1 MQHAKPTCAAALA
14 ALLMSVGPAL
24 APAAAEAGD
33 HAAAAAEGH
42 DHGAHHGHDH
52 GHADSHGEAASGDGF
67 ANDVQRVSYA
77 LGVNIAQSFKQP
89 GQEIELDMAV
99 LSEALQASY
108 AGGELRLSAD
118 ESLVVLQGLSRKM
131 VERQKAQAAEA
142 GAENR
147 AAGAAF
153 LAENGAREGVVTT
166 ESGLQVE
173 IIEQGEGETPGPDD
187 TVELHY
193 KGTLLSGET
202 FDSSYQ
208 RGRPAKFPVSGV
220 VPGFAEGLQLL
231 PVGTKAKLFIPAGLA
246 YGDSAQSPGGPGNML
261 TFEVEILG
269 IEVAPGELSLAE
281 QIEQAQAQLA
291 DDIDRVRE
299 EGERRIEHLQEQ
311 LKSELEASGGSSA
324 TVGGDAAAEPK
335 KVPQYD

>member
-99 LSEALQASY
+99 LSEALQAAY
-108 AGGELRLSAD
+108 TGGELRMSD
-118 ESLVVLQGLSRKM
+118 EESLAALQGLQRKM
-131 VERQKAQAAEA
+131 GERRKAQAAEA

-147 AAGAAF
+147 AAGTAF

-231 PVGTKAKLFIPAGLA
+231 PVGTKAKLFLPADLA

-269 IEVAPGELSLAE
+269 LEVVPGESSLAE
-281 QIEQAQAQLA
+281 QIEQAEAMLA
-291 DDIDRVRE
+291 DDLDRVRQQ
-299 EGERRIEHLQEQ
+299 GERRIED
-311 LKSELEASGGSSA
+311 LKARLEANGGSSA

-335 KVPQYD
+335 REPQYD

>member
-14 ALLMSVGPAL
+14 ALLMSAGPAF

-67 ANDVQRVSYA
+67 ASDVQRVSYA

-99 LSEALQASY
+99 LSEALQAAY
-108 AGGELRLSAD
+108 TGGELRMSD
-118 ESLVVLQGLSRKM
+118 EESLRKM
-131 VERQKAQAAEA
+131 GERQKAQAAEA

-147 AAGAAF
+147 AAGTAF

-187 TVELHY
+187 TVELRDVRQLVPARPP
-193 KGTLLSGET
+193 GEVSG
-202 FDSSYQ
+202 FG
-208 RGRPAKFPVSGV
+208 RGPRLRRRPAASARGHQGEAVPSRGSGLRRQRPEPRR
-220 VPGFAEGLQLL
+220 PGQH
-231 PVGTKAKLFIPAGLA
+231 
-246 YGDSAQSPGGPGNML
+246 
-261 TFEVEILG
+261 
-269 IEVAPGELSLAE
+269 
-281 QIEQAQAQLA
+281 A
-291 DDIDRVRE
+291 DV
-299 EGERRIEHLQEQ
+299 
-311 LKSELEASGGSSA
+311 
-324 TVGGDAAAEPK
+324 
-335 KVPQYD
+335 

>member
-14 ALLMSVGPAL
+14 ALLISAGPAL

-42 DHGAHHGHDH
+42 DHEAHHGHDH

-77 LGVNIAQSFKQP
+77 LGVNIGQSFNRP
-89 GQEIELDMAV
+89 GQEIEVDAAV
-99 LSEALQASY
+99 LAEALQAAY
-108 AGGELRLSAD
+108 TGGELRLSTE
-118 ESLVVLQGLSRKM
+118 ESVAVLQGLQKKM
-131 VERQKAQAAEA
+131 VERQKAKAAEA

-231 PVGTKAKLFIPAGLA
+231 PVGTKAKLFIPSNLA
-246 YGDSAQSPGGPGNML
+246 YGDSPQSPGGPGNML
-261 TFEVEILG
+261 TFDVEILG
-269 IEVAPGELSLAE
+269 LEVVPGELSLAE
-281 QIEQAQAQLA
+281 QIERAQAELA
-291 DDIDRVRE
+291 DDLDRVRQQ
-299 EGERRIEHLQEQ
+299 GERRIED
-311 LKSELEASGGSSA
+311 LKAQLEASGGSSA
-324 TVGGDAAAEPK
+324 TVGGDAAPEPK
-335 KVPQYD
+335 REPQYD